1 MKSNADSVDAK
12 LVLNVLLA
20 NFFAGV
26 AEGLNPYIISQS
38 EKVWV
43 DDAHQFRP

>member
-20 NFFAGV
+20 NFLAGV
-26 AEGLNPYIISQS
+26 AVGLNPHIISQS
-38 EKVWV
+38 EKVCV
-43 DDAHQFRP
+43 DDTNQCRP